1 MPRLAWIAGPAAL
14 LAAAFVAVLVA
25 LDVGGAATPGALGG
39 DPVVLVG
46 LPIAKLLASGGMW
59 GRRRVLG
66 EEWIAA
72 STRPALPTTPHFGLG
87 FWLLNDDVYA
97 IGLRRGEKLFVSVVP
112 SYSSNVVLAV
122 WRPATLS
129 VSDLARQDLRVR
141 LSNRPGR
148 RERLAFTS
156 PAAAWYY
163 LQVRV
168 TARTATPVAYRLSV
182 VRVR

>member
-1 MPRLAWIAGPAAL
+1 MR
-14 LAAAFVAVLVA
+14 
-25 LDVGGAATPGALGG
+25 AAT
-39 DPVVLVG
+39 D
-46 LPIAKLLASGGMW
+46 
-59 GRRRVLG
+59 
-66 EEWIAA
+66 
-72 STRPALPTTPHFGLG
+72 
-87 FWLLNDDVYA
+87 FWDDQDDVYA
-97 IGLRRGEKLFVSVVP
+97 IRLRRGEKLFVSLVP